1 MQTEHVGDLGRC
13 VFLLTIENIGARNIT
28 TSQFMNLDMGTKG
41 NQANEGALG
50 KEGKVLLQA
59 VLQFVQVFGIG
70 SGINLIC
77 GMWFKKFRYDKQKDR
92 RDGSVLRDIVLDGW
106 ALLEQFIGTSLFSKI
121 LSVLR
126 REVISTLGEWTCPCL
141 CIDVDGARRV
151 VRNNERGNTN
161 KDSKHNYIRNSCNV
175 WERSWER
182 ESLGWGASW
191 VCT

>member
-28 TSQFMNLDMGTKG
+28 TSQFMNLNMGTKG

-50 KEGKVLLQA
+50 KVGKVLLQA

-70 SGINLIC
+70 SGINLIY
-77 GMWFKKFRYDKQKDR
+77 GMRSKKFRYDKQKDR

-106 ALLEQFIGTSLFSKI
+106 ALFEQFIGTSLFSKI
-121 LSVLR
+121 LSVFR
-126 REVISTLGEWTCPCL
+126 REVISTLAEWACPCL
-141 CIDVDGARRV
+141 CIDVDGAKGV
-151 VRNNERGNTN
+151 VRNKERGNTN